1 MGLIK
6 HRRFWSKLLR
16 SCSWLLAIASIGLF
30 LLFFVGVTPIS
41 SQDLDPA
48 EVSSPS
54 LSLTPLIPSQGEAY
68 QVLFQT
74 ALAHH
79 SNCENS
85 PPWYSSLANS
95 SNYGDRYDSDVSGQ
109 PLTHTP
115 LVVLHESVSS
125 GAATIRTFQTYHHR
139 DDDQRSYHEYILLNG
154 SIIHIVPWG
163 KRAYGAGNSQ
173 FQGESVQTNPRFP
186 ASVNNFALHFSLE
199 TPPGGNHNGFSHRGY
214 TDAQYRSL
222 AWLVAT
228 TGLGGDR
235 LTTHK
240 LVDRGG
246 ERSDPRSFNFS
257 LFNQYLSEYRRITC
271 HP

>member
-6 HRRFWSKLLR
+6 HHHFWPKLLR
-16 SCSWLLAIASIGLF
+16 CHGWVLAIASVGLF
-30 LLFFVGVTPIS
+30 LLFVVGVTPS
-41 SQDLDPA
+41 PSQDLAPA
-48 EVSSPS
+48 DVSSPS
-54 LSLTPLIPSQGEAY
+54 LSLTPLVPSQGETY

-79 SNCENS
+79 SHCQES
-85 PPWYSSLANS
+85 PPWYSALADS
-95 SNYGDRYDSDVSGQ
+95 SNYGDRYGSDLTGQ
-109 PLTHTP
+109 PLTHAP
-115 LVVLHESVSS
+115 LIVLHESVSS
-125 GAATIRTFQTYHHR
+125 GATTIRTFQTHHPR
-139 DDDQRSYHEYILLNG
+139 DEDQRSYHEYILLNG

-173 FQGESVQTNPRFP
+173 FQGESVKTNPRFS

-199 TPPGGNHNGFSHRGY
+199 TPPGGNHNGFSHGGY

-228 TGLGGDR
+228 TGLGDDR

-257 LFNQYLSEYRRITC
+257 LFKQYLSEYRRVRC
-271 HP
+271 HS